1 MKMCL
6 VPNMHMKCRA
16 EEKAPKLAT
25 STGEG
30 WLTALAPLVLTF
42 LI

>member
-1 MKMCL
+1 MGL
-6 VPNMHMKCRA
+6 VPSMHTKCRA

-25 STGEG
+25 STGG
-30 WLTALAPLVLTF
+30 AWLTVLAPLVLTF